1 MTNTDSGYVALTNFI
16 TVTKFDGESPHDT
29 LITPDSKLSRR
40 PYNTDKNG
48 TIYPDGSQIPTSFSP
63 YNKFQNGKH
72 GVVSSHN
79 YLSFIYQ
86 GAARNRSGD
95 NMTSSLLLANSEI
108 SMRFAVEAVTEKY
121 HVKVETYLMT
131 EAFEQKTKLTEEQWL
146 VSSMSYDPET
156 IEVIL
161 SSAIDAVGANA
172 PDRVLTREIVGHLPV
187 TGSLQNR

>member
-1 MTNTDSGYVALTNFI
+1 MTTSSGYVALTNFI
-16 TVTKFDGESPHDT
+16 TVTKFDGTDPDVKNNGDDT
-29 LITPDSKLSRR
+29 VFT
-40 PYNTDKNG
+40 
-48 TIYPDGSQIPTSFSP
+48 P

-72 GVVSSHN
+72 GQINDKNDSSIKYN

-86 GAARNRSGD
+86 GAARNRTGD
-95 NMTSSLLLANSEI
+95 NMTSSLILANSEI
-108 SMRFAVEAVTEKY
+108 SMKFAVEAVQEKY

-131 EAFEQKTKLTEEQWL
+131 DAFEQQTKLTEEQWL
-146 VSSMSYDPET
+146 VSSMSYDPEA

-172 PDRVLTREIVGHLPV
+172 PDRVLTQEIVGHLPV

>member
-1 MTNTDSGYVALTNFI
+1 MTNTNSGYVALTNFI
-16 TVTKFDGESPHDT
+16 TVTKVDGYGPNKS
-29 LITPDSKLSRR
+29 
-40 PYNTDKNG
+40 G
-48 TIYPDGSQIPTSFSP
+48 TVFSP

-79 YLSFIYQ
+79 YLSFVYQ

-95 NMTSSLLLANSEI
+95 NMISSLLLANSEI

-146 VSSMSYDPET
+146 ASSMSYDPET

-172 PDRVLTREIVGHLPV
+172 PDRVLTKEIVGYLPV